1 MIYKQSGF
9 TLIELMVVV
18 SIIAIL
24 AAVGLPNYQNF
35 VVKNESRFGTGCR
48 QSTENSCCNLYAGNG
63 R

>member
-35 VVKNESRFGTGCR
+35 VVKKKSVWHWLP
-48 QSTENSCCNLYAGNG
+48 SVH
-63 R
+63 